1 MTPRYPA
8 MASAMAPSRPAS
20 LSLFQVAG
28 VGFILVPAV
37 AFAWLIAHPPID
49 LSVRVPFQHFYIV
62 TAVSLLAFGLAVLL
76 AIAAM
81 QIAQYRVLFLCL
93 GFMAMGGIFAVH
105 GLMTPGILGDA
116 DDVLYAGRIV
126 GISAYLSLFVPALFF
141 AASYT
146 PITAAFERR
155 LPFSPAG
162 WLIVVLATALGIY
175 AGLAIISGQ
184 LLALLPFG
192 TKPYSYGLA
201 ATTIVLLLFAVGRQA
216 RAYLTS
222 RLPLQGILG
231 AVFLLLPRARFA
243 SVLWACGTLSLML
256 YYWLSR

>member
-28 VGFILVPAV
+28 VGFLLVPAV

-49 LSVRVPFQHFYIV
+49 LSIRVPVQHFYIV
-62 TAVSLLAFGLAVLL
+62 TVVSLLAFGLAVLL
-76 AIAAM
+76 AFAAM

-116 DDVLYAGRIV
+116 DALVYSGRIV
-126 GISAYLSLFVPALFF
+126 GISAYLSLFVPAHFF

-155 LPFSPAG
+155 LPFSPAV
-162 WLIVVLATALGIY
+162 WPTRVLSSAP
-175 AGLAIISGQ
+175 GLSPDPAIIS
-184 LLALLPFG
+184 
-192 TKPYSYGLA
+192 
-201 ATTIVLLLFAVGRQA
+201 
-216 RAYLTS
+216 
-222 RLPLQGILG
+222 
-231 AVFLLLPRARFA
+231 
-243 SVLWACGTLSLML
+243 
-256 YYWLSR
+256 

>member
-1 MTPRYPA
+1 
-8 MASAMAPSRPAS
+8 MATVAVVSRPRVRWATPAAAFGS
-20 LSLFQVAG
+20 LLFPAG
-28 VGFILVPAV
+28 I
-37 AFAWLIAHPPID
+37 FAWLAAHPASDPNLI
-49 LSVRVPFQHFYIV
+49 VPRQHFYIV
-62 TAVSLLAFGLAVLL
+62 TVVSLLAFGLAVLL

-116 DDVLYAGRIV
+116 DDVQYAGRIV

-175 AGLAIISGQ
+175 AGLAIISGE
-184 LLALLPFG
+184 LLASLPFG

-201 ATTIVLLLFAVGRQA
+201 ATTIVLLDRKS
-216 RAYLTS
+216 T
-222 RLPLQGILG
+222 RLN
-231 AVFLLLPRARFA
+231 
-243 SVLWACGTLSLML
+243 SS
-256 YYWLSR
+256 

>member
-1 MTPRYPA
+1 MATAVAPA
-8 MASAMAPSRPAS
+8 RPAS
-20 LSLFQVAG
+20 LSLFRMAG
-28 VGFILVPAV
+28 AGFILLPAV
-37 AFAWLIAHPPID
+37 MFGWLVGHPPID
-49 LSVRVPFQHFYIV
+49 VSIRVPVQHFYIV

-126 GISAYLSLFVPALFF
+126 GISAYLSLFIPALFF

-175 AGLAIISGQ
+175 AGLALLSGEV
-184 LLALLPFG
+184 LAHLPFG
-192 TKPYSYGLA
+192 TQPYSHGLA
-201 ATTIVLLLFAVGRQA
+201 GDP
-216 RAYLTS
+216 
-222 RLPLQGILG
+222 LPL
-231 AVFLLLPRARFA
+231 LLLPAGPQARI
-243 SVLWACGTLSLML
+243 GG
-256 YYWLSR
+256 RPGG

>member
-1 MTPRYPA
+1 
-8 MASAMAPSRPAS
+8 MASAVAPSRPAS

-28 VGFILVPAV
+28 VGFLLLPALAFGWLV
-37 AFAWLIAHPPID
+37 AHPPID
-49 LSVRVPFQHFYIV
+49 LVVRVPLQHFYIV

-93 GFMAMGGIFAVH
+93 GFMAMGGIFGVH
-105 GLMTPGILGDA
+105 GLETPGVLGDA
-116 DDVLYAGRIV
+116 DDIAYAGNIV
-126 GISAYLSLFVPALFF
+126 GISAYLSLFVSAVFF

-175 AGLAIISGQ
+175 AGLALLSGE

-192 TKPYSYGLA
+192 TKPYSYMMAGGSMA
-201 ATTIVLLLFAVGRQA
+201 LLLFATA
-216 RAYLTS
+216 
-222 RLPLQGILG
+222 
-231 AVFLLLPRARFA
+231 
-243 SVLWACGTLSLML
+243 
-256 YYWLSR
+256 

>member
-1 MTPRYPA
+1 
-8 MASAMAPSRPAS
+8 MASAVAPARPAPSLTR
-20 LSLFQVAG
+20 FQLAAA
-28 VGFILVPAV
+28 GFILLPALV
-37 AFAWLIAHPPID
+37 FAWLVGHPPID
-49 LSVRVPFQHFYIV
+49 VSIRVPLQHFYIV

-116 DDVLYAGRIV
+116 DDLVYAGRIV

-155 LPFSPAG
+155 MPCSPAG
-162 WLIVVLATALGIY
+162 RLVRVPATALGIY
-175 AGLAIISGQ
+175 AGLALISGE
-184 LLALLPFG
+184 LLARLPFG
-192 TKPYSYGLA
+192 TKPYSYGVA
-201 ATTIVLLLFAVGRQA
+201 ATTIGLLLFAAGRPA

-222 RLPLQGILG
+222 RLPLQG
-231 AVFLLLPRARFA
+231 
-243 SVLWACGTLSLML
+243 VLVV
-256 YYWLSR
+256 